1 MEMMRQSSDWADRPQ
16 TKKGEYGEKKVH
28 EYLEAKGFIV
38 YLPVTEAAHAFD
50 RLAIKDKKQAI
61 IVECKAKAR
70 RTKYADT
77 GINITHYNDYSY
89 ISKKHNLPVFIF
101 FIDEHLSEIYGN
113 FLRELE
119 RPTEVSGKKYPSREG
134 KIIYFPLAN
143 MRRNI
148 AQLSKSDCDYLKQ
161 QSRRNYAY

>member
-1 MEMMRQSSDWADRPQ
+1 MVTMRINSDWADRPQ

-50 RLAIKDKKQAI
+50 RLAIRDKKQAI

-77 GINITHYNDYSY
+77 GINITHYNDYAY
-89 ISKKHNLPVFIF
+89 ISKKHKLPVFIF
-101 FIDEHLSEIYGN
+101 FIDEHLGEIYGN
-113 FLRELE
+113 FLSELIK
-119 RPTEVSGKKYPSREG
+119 PAEVKGKMYPSREG
-134 KIIYFPLAN
+134 KIIYFPLVN

-148 AQLSKSDCDYLKQ
+148 AQLTESDCNYLKQ